1 MFSMTEWPFCVKI
14 WKRMYT
20 GEFTKDN
27 SLFPTLTIKD
37 YNIMIDSKRLHDNTQ
52 NITNDEGYDY
62 NWLFARLTLFQ

>member
-27 SLFPTLTIKD
+27 SLFSNFNNKKPITLWLIVKD
-37 YNIMIDSKRLHDNTQ
+37 YMIILKILQMMKDM
-52 NITNDEGYDY
+52 ITTGCLLD
-62 NWLFARLTLFQ
+62 